1 MTDNTNTEVKEKKK
15 KREFPHSFIILFSM
29 LILATIATYL
39 IPAGKYDVVVD
50 EVTKRTS
57 IIADSFHYIQS
68 SPVGI
73 FDMFLSIVEGMIDGG
88 QVIFFIFI
96 VGASL
101 HLIVQTG
108 AMDATIASMVRL
120 TTKKPSLSKL
130 LITLIMIV
138 VSAWASTGTF
148 SFEEMIAFVP
158 IFISLAIALGYD
170 TIVGLGMSLIAV
182 GVGFSSA
189 TINPFTI
196 GVAQDI
202 AELPIGSGMGLRVII
217 LIVMTAI
224 TIAYVLFYA
233 NKVKK
238 DPTKSLVYG
247 MEVGDLALNEE
258 RLASKFTTGK
268 ILALVTLFLGIIT
281 IVIGVTKYDWYI
293 NEFGA
298 VFLIVSILAGLFN
311 RFSLNKIAN
320 TFVVGLERAVMPAMV
335 IGLARGILV
344 VLNKGN
350 ILDTIINA
358 FASALSHLS
367 TYVSSLGML
376 IFQTLLNFLIPSGSA
391 QAATSM
397 PIMVPISDL
406 LGINRQ
412 IAVLIFQ
419 FGDGLS
425 NLLWPTG
432 MIFIFCS
439 IAKVPVNKYY
449 KFFVPLFG
457 ILFLAQVAFVFISLL
472 IGYGPF

>member
-1 MTDNTNTEVKEKKK
+1 MLDGTDEKKSKK
-15 KREFPHSFIILFSM
+15 KREFPHTFVILGCM
-29 LILATIATYL
+29 LILATLATYL
-39 IPAGKYDVVVD
+39 IPAGQYDVALD
-50 EVTKRTS
+50 ATTGKS
-57 IIADSFHYIQS
+57 MIIADSFHYIDS
-68 SPVGI
+68 SPVSL
-73 FDMFLSIVEGMIDGG
+73 FNMFLSVVEGMIDGG
-88 QVIFFIFI
+88 QIIFFIFI

-101 HLIVQTG
+101 HVIVQTG

-120 TTKKPSLSKL
+120 TQRKPALSKVC
-130 LITLIMIV
+130 IVLIMIV

-158 IFISLAIALGYD
+158 IFVTLAIALGYD

-182 GVGFSSA
+182 GVGFSAA

-196 GVAQDI
+196 GVAQGI
-202 AELPIGSGMGLRVII
+202 AELPLGSGMGLRIII
-217 LIVMTAI
+217 LIVMTL
-224 TIAYVLFYA
+224 IAVIYVLMYA

-238 DPTKSLVYG
+238 DPSKSLVAG
-247 MEVGDLALNEE
+247 IEVGDLALNEE
-258 RLASKFTTGK
+258 RLATKFTSGR
-268 ILALVTLFLGIIT
+268 ILALVALFIGILT
-281 IVIGVTKYDWYI
+281 IIIGVTNWGWYI

-298 VFLIVSILAGLFN
+298 VFLIVALLAGLFN
-311 RFSLNKIAN
+311 RFSLNEIAN

-335 IGLARGILV
+335 VGIARGILI

-358 FASALSHLS
+358 FASLLGELSIYL
-367 TYVSSLGML
+367 SSLGML

-397 PIMVPISDL
+397 PIMIPISDL
-406 LGINRQ
+406 IGLNRQ

-432 MIFIFCS
+432 MILIFCS
-439 IAKVPVNKYY
+439 LAKVPVNKYY
-449 KFFVPLFG
+449 KFFLPLFW
-457 ILFLAQVAFVFISLL
+457 ILLAAQVVFMFTAIL

>member
-1 MTDNTNTEVKEKKK
+1 MSNNINTKEAKS
-15 KREFPHSFIILFSM
+15 KREFPHTFIILFSM
-29 LILATIATYL
+29 LVLATIATYL
-39 IPAGKYDVVVD
+39 IPAGKYDVVID
-50 EVTKRTS
+50 EITKKSS
-57 IIADSFHYIQS
+57 IVADSFHYIQS

-73 FDMFLSIVEGMIDGG
+73 FDMFLSIVEGMIDGS
-88 QVIFFIFI
+88 QIIFFIFI

-101 HLIVQTG
+101 HIIVQTG
-108 AMDATIASMVRL
+108 AMDASIASMVRL
-120 TTKKPSLSKL
+120 TNKKPALSTL
-130 LITLIMIV
+130 FITFTMIV

-158 IFISLAIALGYD
+158 IFISLSIALGYD
-170 TIVGLGMSLIAV
+170 TIVGLAMSLIAV

-202 AELPIGSGMGLRVII
+202 AQLPIGSGIGLRVII
-217 LIVMTAI
+217 LVVMTAI
-224 TIAYVLFYA
+224 TIAYVLVYA

-238 DPTKSLVYG
+238 DPSKSLVAG
-247 MEVGDLALNEE
+247 IKVGDLALNEE
-258 RLASKFTTGK
+258 RLSSKFTLGK
-268 ILALVTLFLGIIT
+268 ILALITLVIGIIA
-281 IVIGVTKYDWYI
+281 IVIGVTTFDWYI

-298 VFLIVSILAGLFN
+298 VFLIVAILAGLFN
-311 RFSLNKIAN
+311 RFSLNKIAS

-344 VLNKGN
+344 VLTKGN

-358 FASALSHLS
+358 FASLLGNLS

-432 MIFIFCS
+432 MILIFCS

-449 KFFVPLFG
+449 KFFIPLFG
-457 ILFLAQVAFVFISLL
+457 ILFLAQIAFVFIALL

>member
-1 MTDNTNTEVKEKKK
+1 MLDNKSEKTLKK
-15 KREFPHSFIILFSM
+15 KREFPHTFVILGCL
-29 LILATIATYL
+29 LILATLATYL
-39 IPAGKYDVVVD
+39 IPAGKYDVALD
-50 EVTKRTS
+50 AATGKS
-57 IIADSFHYIQS
+57 MIIADSFHYIES
-68 SPVGI
+68 SPVGL
-73 FDMFLSIVEGMIDGG
+73 FNMFLSIVEGMIDGG
-88 QVIFFIFI
+88 QIIFFIFI

-101 HLIVQTG
+101 HIIVQTG
-108 AMDATIASMVRL
+108 AMDASIASMVRL
-120 TTKKPSLSKL
+120 TQKKPALSKL
-130 LITLIMIV
+130 CIVLIMVV

-158 IFISLAIALGYD
+158 IFVSLAIALGYD

-202 AELPIGSGMGLRVII
+202 AELPLGSGMGLRVII
-217 LIVMTAI
+217 LVVMTVIAV
-224 TIAYVLFYA
+224 AYVLMYA

-238 DPTKSLVYG
+238 DPSKSLVAG
-247 MEVGDLALNEE
+247 IEVGDLALNEE
-258 RLASKFTTGK
+258 RLATQFTVGK
-268 ILALVTLFLGIIT
+268 ILALVSLFLGILT
-281 IVIGVTKYDWYI
+281 IVIGVTQRGWYI

-298 VFLIVSILAGLFN
+298 VFLIVALLAGLFN
-311 RFSLNKIAN
+311 KFSLNKIAD

-335 IGLARGILV
+335 VGIARGILI

-350 ILDTIINA
+350 ILDTIINS
-358 FASALSHLS
+358 FASLLGELSV
-367 TYVSSLGML
+367 YVSGLGML

-397 PIMVPISDL
+397 PIMIPISDL
-406 LGINRQ
+406 IGLNRQ

-432 MIFIFCS
+432 MILIFCS
-439 IAKVPVNKYY
+439 LAKVPVNKYY
-449 KFFVPLFG
+449 KFFLPLFS
-457 ILFLAQVAFVFISLL
+457 ILVVAQVIFIFTAIL

>member
-1 MTDNTNTEVKEKKK
+1 MLDGTDEKKSKK
-15 KREFPHSFIILFSM
+15 KREFPHTFVILGCM
-29 LILATIATYL
+29 LILATLATYL
-39 IPAGKYDVVVD
+39 IPAGQYDVALD
-50 EVTKRTS
+50 ATTGKS
-57 IIADSFHYIQS
+57 MIIADSFHYIDS
-68 SPVGI
+68 SPVSL
-73 FDMFLSIVEGMIDGG
+73 FNMFLSVVEGMIDGG
-88 QVIFFIFI
+88 QIIFFIFI

-101 HLIVQTG
+101 HVIVQTG

-120 TTKKPSLSKL
+120 TQRKPALSKVC
-130 LITLIMIV
+130 IVLIMIV

-158 IFISLAIALGYD
+158 IFVTLAIALGYD

-182 GVGFSSA
+182 GVGFSAA

-196 GVAQDI
+196 GVAQGI
-202 AELPIGSGMGLRVII
+202 AELPLGSGMGLRIII
-217 LIVMTAI
+217 LIVMTL
-224 TIAYVLFYA
+224 IAVIYVLMYA

-238 DPTKSLVYG
+238 DPSKSLVAG
-247 MEVGDLALNEE
+247 IEVGDLALNEE
-258 RLASKFTTGK
+258 RLATKFTSGR
-268 ILALVTLFLGIIT
+268 ILALVALFIGILT
-281 IVIGVTKYDWYI
+281 IIIGVTNWGWYI

-298 VFLIVSILAGLFN
+298 VFLIVALLAGLFN
-311 RFSLNKIAN
+311 RFSLNEIAN

-335 IGLARGILV
+335 VGIARGILI

-358 FASALSHLS
+358 FASLLGELSIYL
-367 TYVSSLGML
+367 SSLGML

-397 PIMVPISDL
+397 PIMIPISDL
-406 LGINRQ
+406 IGLNRQ

-432 MIFIFCS
+432 MILIFCS
-439 IAKVPVNKYY
+439 LAKVPVNKYY
-449 KFFVPLFG
+449 KFFLPLFW
-457 ILFLAQVAFVFISLL
+457 ILLAAQVVFVFTAIL